1 MDKPKAKNYEN
12 KEWLAKELETKS
24 VRAISK
30 NEKVSYKLVTIWA
43 LNYGLIERTPETIT
57 A

>member
-1 MDKPKAKNYEN
+1 MDPVKVKNYEN
-12 KEWLAKELETKS
+12 KDWLAKELETKS

-30 NEKVSYKLVTIWA
+30 EQKVSYKLITIWA
-43 LNYGLIERTPETIT
+43 LHYGLVNRTPETIT